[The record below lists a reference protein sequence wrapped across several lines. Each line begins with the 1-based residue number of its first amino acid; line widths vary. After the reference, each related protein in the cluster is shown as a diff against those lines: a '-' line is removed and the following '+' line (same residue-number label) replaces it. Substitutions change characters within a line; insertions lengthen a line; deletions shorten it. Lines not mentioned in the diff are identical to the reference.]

1 MKHHLIETERLV
13 LREIALEDTSD
24 MFRLH
29 SNVEVQ
35 KFTGESIL
43 DSEATMAKK
52 IRKRIADYPKYGY
65 GRWATF
71 LKHNMEFIGWSG
83 LAYLPEFDAI
93 DLGYRFLP
101 EYWGKGLATEA
112 SLAILDYGFNT
123 LNIETIIAIAM
134 PENRASTRVMEKVGM
149 RFDKL
154 APYDPGMED
163 VAWYSMS
170 KSDFNALP

>member
-1 MKHHLIETERLV
+1 M
-13 LREIALEDTSD
+13 
-24 MFRLH
+24 
-29 SNVEVQ
+29 
-35 KFTGESIL
+35 
-43 DSEATMAKK
+43 
-52 IRKRIADYPKYGY
+52 GY
-65 GRWATF
+65 F

-163 VAWYSMS
+163 VAWYSMT